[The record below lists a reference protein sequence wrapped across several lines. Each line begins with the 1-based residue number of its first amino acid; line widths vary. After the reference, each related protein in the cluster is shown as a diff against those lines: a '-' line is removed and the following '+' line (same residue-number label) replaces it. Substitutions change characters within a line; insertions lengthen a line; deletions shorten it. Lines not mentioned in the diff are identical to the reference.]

1 MGIIVSLCAVLAIMV
16 VAWIGG
22 SISGLQP
29 IFGVLVPYAA
39 FAVFIIG
46 FCRKVVGWA
55 RSPVP
60 FRIPTTAGQEVS
72 LPWIKWAKLDNPSTT
87 AGVIG
92 RMFLEI
98 FCFRSLF
105 RNTRADLRSGYLYYS
120 PSKWLWLFA
129 IGFHYAFLII
139 ALRHLRL
146 FVQPIPGFIETL
158 DAVDGMFQIGI
169 PPIYLTDIIFVGAVF
184 ALFCRRLFLSKV
196 RFISLP
202 ADYFPLFLLLGIGI
216 TGLLMRFVFRVDII
230 SVKQL
235 ANGLASLHPTV
246 PDNIG
251 SIFFIHVALVST
263 LFAYFPFSKLMHMG
277 GVFMSPTRNLANT
290 NRMKRHENPW
300 WTPPKFHTYEEYED
314 MYRDLM
320 KEANIPVERE

>member
-1 MGIIVSLCAVLAIMV
+1 MGIIVSLGAVLAIMV

-39 FAVFIIG
+39 FAVFLVG
-46 FCRKVVGWA
+46 FCRKVVDWA
-55 RSPVP
+55 KSPVP

-72 LPWIKWAKLDNPSTT
+72 LPWIKSAKLDNPSTT

-92 RMFLEI
+92 RMFLEV

-146 FVQPIPGFIETL
+146 FVHPIPGFVETL

-169 PPIYLTDIIFVGAVF
+169 PPIYLTDLLFVGAVT
-184 ALFCRRLFLSKV
+184 ALLCRRLFLSKV

-216 TGLLMRFVFRVDII
+216 TGLLMRFVFRVDIV

-251 SIFFIHVALVST
+251 SIFFVHVALVST

-290 NRMKRHENPW
+290 NRMERHENPW
-300 WTPPKFHTYEEYED
+300 WTPPKFHSYEEYED

-320 KEANIPVERE
+320 KEAGLPLERE

>member
-1 MGIIVSLCAVLAIMV
+1 MGIIVSLGAVLAIMV

-39 FAVFIIG
+39 FAVFLVG
-46 FCRKVVGWA
+46 FCRKVVDWA
-55 RSPVP
+55 KSPVP

-72 LPWIKWAKLDNPSTT
+72 LPWIKSAKLDNPSTT

-92 RMFLEI
+92 RMFLEV

-146 FVQPIPGFIETL
+146 FVHPIPGFVETL

-169 PPIYLTDIIFVGAVF
+169 PPIYLTDLLFVGAVT
-184 ALFCRRLFLSKV
+184 ALLCRRLFLSKV

-216 TGLLMRFVFRVDII
+216 TGLLMRFVFRVDIV

-251 SIFFIHVALVST
+251 SIFFVHVALVST

-290 NRMKRHENPW
+290 NRMERHENPW
-300 WTPPKFHTYEEYED
+300 WTPPKFHTYAEYED

-320 KEANIPVERE
+320 KEAGLPLERE

>member
-1 MGIIVSLCAVLAIMV
+1 
-16 VAWIGG
+16 
-22 SISGLQP
+22 
-29 IFGVLVPYAA
+29 
-39 FAVFIIG
+39 
-46 FCRKVVGWA
+46 
-55 RSPVP
+55 
-60 FRIPTTAGQEVS
+60 
-72 LPWIKWAKLDNPSTT
+72 
-87 AGVIG
+87 
-92 RMFLEI
+92 MFLEV

-105 RNTRADLRSGYLYYS
+105 RNTRADLRSGFLYYS

-146 FVQPIPGFIETL
+146 FVHPIPGFVETL

-169 PPIYLTDIIFVGAVF
+169 PPIYLTDLIFVGAVA
-184 ALFCRRLFLSKV
+184 ALFCRRLFLAKV

-216 TGLLMRFVFRVDII
+216 TGLLMRFVFRVDIV
-230 SVKQL
+230 SVKEL

-320 KEANIPVERE
+320 KEANLPLERE